1 MLIKSVDFT
10 TNPSTLSKS
19 FDPNDRKYS
28 STEEITQTTMVLHSV
43 VEVNPA
49 VILAVNKILMFL
61 KTMEH
66 VSIQMSIPVALEIY
80 THFIARNGHTSLHKK
95 KKPWTTSCSMINVH
109 KGPFFS
115 VTGLSWLLLPIAQI

>member
-10 TNPSTLSKS
+10 TNPSKLSKS

-49 VILAVNKILMFL
+49 VIILAVNKILMFL

-66 VSIQMSIPVALEIY
+66 VSIQMSIEVNIPCCARNIY
-80 THFIARNGHTSLHKK
+80 TFY
-95 KKPWTTSCSMINVH
+95 CS
-109 KGPFFS
+109 
-115 VTGLSWLLLPIAQI
+115 